1 MAGVLALAVAAGC
14 ADTGVERAAIH
25 RAPLGEAVFQS
36 LCDRVGAQALAEDAA
51 GLSFRPVC
59 HPDASGHYA
68 DKVDRSK
75 LPPVSGK
82 AAIVRELGVAKV
94 EAMARHRDAIVEA
107 VEKTLPA
114 DLRDPFQA
122 LTKRMIPL
130 YQDGTVPDA
139 TRALAAILARLR
151 DDPDAPP
158 GTARLLAE
166 KGYAPYASATGLPR
180 AFAAYPRSVELT
192 QKVLG
197 LVAPYSDPAD
207 TASAPGPAHAALAK
221 LFEAAGHTLA
231 SHQPQPLGPAVVE
244 IAPGVI
250 DRPRSTSELL
260 YALQSTEDPALA
272 SGGPPILLV
281 RRDERG
287 LSVPTTIVDADHDGY
302 ADATVLGFPD
312 RPSPFPAL
320 SAPDGK
326 RDALGRV
333 AIWQYVDA
341 DRTLGADTLRRV
353 GALAAPGDADH
364 PSDLIALVLGAEPL
378 LGDRTSGT
386 AVKHYD
392 DGADV
397 TYRGFDPA
405 TSPLVDLVNALAM
418 LARDPRVLD
427 LLEYAAKLGQKAPDA
442 LARVVAAA
450 NAVADLKTNK
460 YPDLHLPDGAT
471 FWDDMQALFGEIA
484 SEPGL
489 MEDLIRSQLDPDSDL
504 ATEVYPEFLTF
515 KDQFTYDPADVN
527 GPPLNLTVRDAQ
539 GNPTHADPQTP
550 VDRNKPEVG
559 DNRSILERLMFMT
572 HETMGVTICSK
583 ENAVVH
589 AKDVPGAG
597 DTDYP
602 DGVNVEG
609 PLHACEVTRI
619 KDASALFV
627 AATAGMAEIEI
638 REPAIANAASDH
650 VQEVS
655 TGITGMTLHPTAA
668 ALVRFN
674 SVEFLDFGDATSPSF
689 PPPPEPTL
697 SYLRDLLDVPPT
709 TRCPLTP
716 VKDPFDGTMVPT
728 RTCAKRADT
737 FWGRWGTTAMALDHF
752 DFFRAGRPL
761 ARAFA
766 RHGRADLLAKLFDTL
781 RRHWPGNEADADECP
796 PGAQPG
802 DADWCSKAGLVRYEP
817 FLADVFRTDLLP
829 ALRNLS
835 VAADGLTIASHVDGG
850 PVDGPRIVGELLAGA
865 LDPAAAKAR
874 GVTDAA
880 GHAGATRGD
889 GAPVAQTTPVRL
901 VFDALDRI
909 DARLSADPAKQAL
922 WDRGKKALVDQL
934 FATEGSGASAHWKY
948 PGTSI
953 ASVEL
958 ARLLGEQIAARC
970 PAYWQEPVAP
980 DAKCD
985 WVDTQ
990 LMQDVKDALG
1000 GPLVASLIDL
1010 VDAFTA
1016 DADARIE
1023 LETFTAY
1030 LLDPAN
1036 PDAFAALV
1044 STLVDGPIALNDD
1057 AVGTPLMRALAP
1069 ALLPGTAD
1077 QPAAYDALL
1086 RLLTRT
1092 TSDAIDPDR
1101 VMNQVLANLYTPMG
1115 PGEPAPVQVF
1125 ADAVGDVERYDSS
1138 RSEVLAPGD
1147 VPVASNAIH
1156 HFLTDKTTGLEQL
1169 YTILDEIQKH

>member
-1 MAGVLALAVAAGC
+1 MAGVLALAVVAGC

-25 RAPLGEAVFQS
+25 RAPLGEAVFQA
-36 LCDRVGAQALAEDAA
+36 LCDRVGAQSLAEDAE

-59 HPDASGHYA
+59 HPDASGHYG
-68 DKVDRSK
+68 DTVDRSK
-75 LPPVSGK
+75 LPPVSGQ
-82 AAIVRELGVAKV
+82 AALVREIAVAKV
-94 EAMARHRDAIVEA
+94 EAMARHRDAIIAA
-107 VEKTLPA
+107 VEKTLPDA
-114 DLRDPFQA
+114 MRDPFQA

-130 YQDGTVPDA
+130 YTDGTVPDA
-139 TRALAAILARLR
+139 TRALAAILARLG

-166 KGYAPYASATGLPR
+166 KGYSPYASATGLPR
-180 AFAAYPRSVELT
+180 AFSAYPRSVDLT
-192 QKVLG
+192 QKALA

-207 TASAPGPAHAALAK
+207 TTSAPGPAHAALAK
-221 LFEAAGHTLA
+221 LLEAAGHTLA
-231 SHQPQPLGPAVVE
+231 SHHATPLGPAVIE

-250 DRPRSTSELL
+250 ERPRSTSELL

-287 LSVPTTIVDADHDGY
+287 LALPTTIVDADHDGY
-302 ADATVLGFPD
+302 ADAAVTGFPD
-312 RPSPFPAL
+312 LPSPFPAL
-320 SAPDGK
+320 SMPDGK

-333 AIWQYVDA
+333 DIWQYIDA

-353 GALAAPGDADH
+353 GALAAPGDASN
-364 PSDLIALVLGAEPL
+364 PSDLLALVLGAEPL
-378 LGDRTSGT
+378 LGDRVDAS
-386 AVKHYD
+386 KHYD
-392 DGADV
+392 DGATV
-397 TYRGFDPA
+397 SFKGFDTS
-405 TSPLVDLVNALAM
+405 TSPVFELVNALAM
-418 LARDPRVLD
+418 LLRDPRVLD
-427 LLEYAAKLGQKAPDA
+427 LLQYSVKLGGKAPDA

-450 NAVADLKTNK
+450 NEVADLKANK

-471 FWDDMQALFGEIA
+471 FWDDMQELFGEIA
-484 SEPGL
+484 HEPGL

-504 ATEVYPEFLTF
+504 ATEVYPKFLTF
-515 KDQFTYDPADVN
+515 KDAFTYDPADVN
-527 GPPLNLTVRDAQ
+527 GPPLNLTVLDAQ
-539 GNPTHADPQTP
+539 GKPTHADPQTP
-550 VDRNKPEVG
+550 VDRSKAEVG
-559 DNRSILERLMFMT
+559 ENRSILHRMMFMT
-572 HETMGVTICSK
+572 HETMGVTLCNK
-583 ENAVVH
+583 ESAVVH

-602 DGVNVEG
+602 DGINVIG
-609 PLHACEVTRI
+609 PLHACQVTRI
-619 KDASALFV
+619 DDAGALFV

-638 REPAIANAASDH
+638 RDPALANAASDH

-655 TGITGMTLHPTAA
+655 TGVTGMTLHPTAG

-674 SVEFLDFGDATSPSF
+674 SVEFVDFGDPTSPSF

-697 SYLRDLLDVPPT
+697 SYLKDLLDVPAT

-766 RHGRADLLAKLFDTL
+766 RHGRPDLLAKLFDTL
-781 RRHWPGNEADADECP
+781 RRHWPGDEADADECP
-796 PGAQPG
+796 PGAKQG
-802 DADWCSKAGLVRYEP
+802 DADFCSKAGLVRYEP
-817 FLADVFRTDLLP
+817 FLADVFATDLLP

-850 PVDGPRIVGELLAGA
+850 PVDGPRVVGELLAGA

-874 GVTDAA
+874 GVTDAV

-889 GAPVAQTTPVRL
+889 GTPVAQTTPVRL
-901 VFDALDRI
+901 VFDALDQF
-909 DARLSADPAKQAL
+909 DARFAAQPDKKAL
-922 WDRGKKALVDQL
+922 WDRGRKALVDQL
-934 FATEGSGASAHWKY
+934 FATEGSGANAHWKY

-953 ASVEL
+953 SSIKL
-958 ARLLGEQIAARC
+958 AQLLGEQIAAHC
-970 PAYWQEPVAP
+970 PAYWQQPV
-980 DAKCD
+980 DTNAKCA

-990 LMQDVKDALG
+990 LMADVKDALG
-1000 GPLVASLIDL
+1000 GPLVASLVDL

-1016 DADARIE
+1016 DADARVE
-1023 LETFTAY
+1023 LEKFTAY
-1030 LLDPAN
+1030 LLDGSN

-1044 STLVDGPIALNDD
+1044 STLVDAPMALNDD
-1057 AVGTPLMRALAP
+1057 AVGQPLMRALAP
-1069 ALLPGTAD
+1069 ALEPGTPD

-1092 TSDAIDPDR
+1092 TSDQIDPDR

-1125 ADAVGDVERYDSS
+1125 ADAVGDIQRYDSS
-1138 RSEVLAPGD
+1138 QASVLAPGD
-1147 VPVASNAIH
+1147 VPVASNGIH

-1169 YTILDEIQKH
+1169 YTILHELQK